1 MNKRKTEGLTLI
13 EVIIAIFVLS
23 MGFLSVVQ
31 LYPLG
36 IKTSRISYHQTI
48 ASSLGQEKIEE
59 MLSKSYDEVTDVARE
74 KLNNLYEWQ
83 ADVSFVDPEANLAEI
98 QTDKG
103 IKKIKVTIYW
113 NEGQAQKEFNINT
126 LYTKK

>member
-1 MNKRKTEGLTLI
+1 MNKRKTNGLTLI

-36 IKTSRISYHQTI
+36 IKTSRISYHQTV

-59 MLSKSYDEVTDVARE
+59 MLSKSYDEVTDIARE

-83 ADVSFVDPEANLAEI
+83 ADVSFVDPEANLVEI

-103 IKKIKVTIYW
+103 VKKIKVTIYW